1 MGRLIIV
8 SNRVPSPRER
18 LQPAGGLT
26 VGLKD
31 ALRGGE
37 SLWFGWSGNQ
47 SEFEGDPVVGM
58 DEVDGV
64 TYATIDL
71 TARQHE
77 GFYQNFS
84 NGILWPLFHYRV
96 GLMSYSRRDWQTY
109 LEVNAMFARCLRGL
123 LQPDDVIWVHDYHL
137 FPLGQALRDLGV
149 AGRIGF
155 FLHIPVPPWSLVRS
169 MPGAKLLLEDMQAY
183 DLIGVQTEED
193 ADNLN
198 HAFRLNGLTERAGAF
213 PIGIDPH
220 EFREQAEESVR
231 REEADRLRASLRGT
245 ALILGVDRLDYS
257 KGLPERFRGYEA
269 FMARYPEHRGKV
281 SFLQVAPVSRGDVE
295 EYRQLRCQLDELTG
309 RINGAYA
316 EFDWTPIRYL
326 TRPVARDILAGF
338 YRMADVALITPL
350 RDGMNLVAK
359 EYVAAQDA
367 ADPGVLVLSHFAG
380 AAPEM
385 DEAVL
390 VNPFDA
396 DEIADALHQA
406 LTMGLEERQRRW
418 RHLDE
423 DVRRTTAGFWAR
435 DFLKALDAAPP
446 VAMPPLGPS

>member
-18 LQPAGGLT
+18 TQPAGGLT

-31 ALRGGE
+31 ALRGG
-37 SLWFGWSGNQ
+37 SSMWFGWSGNQ
-47 SEFEGDPVVGM
+47 TETDPTPSFDTV
-58 DEVDGV
+58 ESV

-84 NGILWPLFHYRV
+84 NGILWPLFHYRI
-96 GLMSYSRRDWQTY
+96 GLMAYSRRDWQTY
-109 LEVNAMFARCLRGL
+109 LEVNALFARCLLPL

-149 AGRIGF
+149 KTRIGF

-169 MPGAKLLLEDMQAY
+169 MPGAELLLEDMQAY
-183 DLIGVQTEED
+183 DRIGVQTEED

-198 HAFRLNGLTERAGAF
+198 HAFRLNGLTERAQAF

-220 EFREQAEESVR
+220 EFRAQAEDSVL
-231 REEADRLRASLRGT
+231 REEAARLRSSLRGT

-269 FMARYPEHRGKV
+269 LMERYPEHRGKV

-295 EYRQLRCQLDELTG
+295 EYRLLRRQLDELTG
-309 RINGAYA
+309 RINGAFA
-316 EFDWTPIRYL
+316 EFDWTPIRYI
-326 TRPVARDILAGF
+326 TRPIARDILAGF

-359 EYVAAQDA
+359 EYIAAQDA
-367 ADPGVLVLSHFAG
+367 ATPGVLVLSHFAG

-390 VNPFDA
+390 VNPYDA

-406 LTMGLEERQRRW
+406 LTMGLDERRQRW
-418 RHLDE
+418 TKLDE
-423 DVRRTTAGFWAR
+423 DVRRTTAGSWAR
-435 DFLKALDAAPP
+435 DFLRALDEAPP
-446 VAMPPLGPS
+446 VCPP

>member
-18 LQPAGGLT
+18 TQPAGGLT
-26 VGLKD
+26 VGLRD

-37 SLWFGWSGNQ
+37 SLWFGWSGNLVD
-47 SEFEGDPVVGM
+47 SDADPVPGFDTVA
-58 DEVDGV
+58 GV

-84 NGILWPLFHYRV
+84 NGILWPLFHYRI
-96 GLMSYSRRDWQTY
+96 GLMSYARSDWQTY
-109 LEVNAMFARCLRGL
+109 LEVNAMFARTLLPL
-123 LQPDDVIWVHDYHL
+123 LQPDDVIWIHDYHL

-149 AGRIGF
+149 TTRIGF
-155 FLHIPVPPWSLVRS
+155 FLHIPVPPWSLIRCL
-169 MPGAKLLLEDMQAY
+169 PGVELLLEDMQAY
-183 DLIGVQTEED
+183 DVFGVQTDED

-198 HAFRLNGLTERAGAF
+198 QSFRLNGLMERAQAF

-220 EFREQAEESVR
+220 EFRAQAEAGIAR
-231 REEADRLRASLRGT
+231 DEAARLQASLRGA

-269 FMARYPEHRGKV
+269 LLERYPEHRGKV
-281 SFLQVAPVSRGDVE
+281 TFLQVAPVSRGDVE
-295 EYRQLRCQLDELTG
+295 EYRLLRRQLDELTG
-309 RINGAYA
+309 RVNGAYA
-316 EFDWTPIRYL
+316 EFDWTPIRYI
-326 TRPVARDILAGF
+326 TRPIGRDILAGF

-359 EYVAAQDA
+359 EYIAAQDPA
-367 ADPGVLVLSHFAG
+367 APGVLVLSHFAG

-385 DEAVL
+385 GEAVL

-406 LTMGLEERQRRW
+406 LTMDVHERRRRW
-418 RHLDE
+418 LALDE
-423 DVRRTTAGFWAR
+423 EVRRTTAGSWAR
-435 DFLKALDAAPP
+435 DFLRALDEAPP
-446 VAMPPLGPS
+446 VCTP

>member
-31 ALRGGE
+31 ALRGGS

-47 SEFEGDPVVGM
+47 SEFEGDPVTGM

-109 LEVNAMFARCLRGL
+109 LEVNAMFARSLRAL

-169 MPGAKLLLEDMQAY
+169 MPGARLLLEDMQAY

-198 HAFRLNGLTERAGAF
+198 HAFRQNGLAERAQAF

-220 EFREQAEESVR
+220 EFREQAEAGVR
-231 REEADRLRASLRGT
+231 RDEAERLRASLRGT

-257 KGLPERFRGYEA
+257 KGLPERLRGYEA

-295 EYRQLRCQLDELTG
+295 EYRQLRRQLDELTG

-390 VNPFDA
+390 VNPYDA

-418 RHLDE
+418 TRLDE

-435 DFLKALDAAPP
+435 DFLQALDAAPP
-446 VAMPPLGPS
+446 VGVPVAATP

>member
-1 MGRLIIV
+1 MGRLVIV

-18 LQPAGGLT
+18 TQPAGGLA
-26 VGLKD
+26 VGLRD
-31 ALRGGE
+31 AVRGG
-37 SLWFGWSGNQ
+37 SSMWFGWSGNQ
-47 SEFEGDPVVGM
+47 AEGDGDPQPSF
-58 DEVDGV
+58 DTVDGV

-71 TARQHE
+71 TESQHE

-96 GLMSYSRRDWQTY
+96 GLMNYSRRDWQTY
-109 LEVNAMFARCLRGL
+109 LEVNALFARTL
-123 LQPDDVIWVHDYHL
+123 LPLLKPDDVVWVHDYHL

-149 AGRIGF
+149 TTRIGF

-169 MPGAKLLLEDMQAY
+169 LPGAELLLEDLQAY

-198 HAFRLNGLTERAGAF
+198 QSFRVNGLTERARAF

-220 EFREQAEESVR
+220 EFRAQAETGAGSG
-231 REEADRLRASLRGT
+231 EAERLRASLRGA
-245 ALILGVDRLDYS
+245 ALVLGVDRLDYS

-269 FMARYPEHRGKV
+269 LIARYPEHRGKV
-281 SFLQVAPVSRGDVE
+281 TFLQVAPVSRGDVE
-295 EYRQLRCQLDELTG
+295 EYRVLRRQLDELTG

-316 EFDWTPIRYL
+316 EFDWTPIRYI
-326 TRPVARDILAGF
+326 TRPIARDILAGF

-359 EYVAAQDA
+359 EYIAAQDA
-367 ADPGVLVLSHFAG
+367 ESPGVLVLSHFAG
-380 AAPEM
+380 AAPEL

-390 VNPFDA
+390 VNPYDA

-406 LTMGLEERQRRW
+406 LTMGLDERLARW
-418 RHLDE
+418 RKLDAE
-423 DVRRTTAGFWAR
+423 VRRTTAGSWAR
-435 DFLKALDAAPP
+435 DFLQALDEAQPAPATPAA
-446 VAMPPLGPS
+446 